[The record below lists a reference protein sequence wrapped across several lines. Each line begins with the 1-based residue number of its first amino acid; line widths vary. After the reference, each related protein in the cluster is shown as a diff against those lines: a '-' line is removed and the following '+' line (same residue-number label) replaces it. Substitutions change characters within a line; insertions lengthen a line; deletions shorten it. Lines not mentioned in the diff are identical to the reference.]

1 MNNIIKIFTTL
12 KKLVLGCRILLLTH
26 NDMDGA
32 GAAIVLKVIFG
43 DRVDVIH
50 CSNAVMSRT
59 IKEKTTDPETA
70 EKYDIVLIADI
81 SCTEEDAEYID
92 QHKVVDVVLLDH
104 HATALSLNKYSWAC
118 VQPDLLAGSY
128 RDSIVY
134 SLTLG
139 LPQRPAHSSGT
150 SLMFDYLE
158 YCGLAGMIPNLELAK
173 YLVLLITGYDTWDW
187 DNLFERDQRFRNM
200 QTLFTQYGIDRFE
213 AVFTKRLSDPEG
225 TLFND
230 TDKERL
236 LDAESKKKYFL
247 EEIVKHR
254 IKTGNIRIGERYY
267 SLAYCTVSENLPD
280 VFEYMR
286 ANYDV
291 DLHMVDYGTG
301 VSFRTDKPDV
311 NIAEIVKRVGGGG
324 HPGAGGVRIPIEK
337 RQALLEDV
345 LDASLYFD

>member
-1 MNNIIKIFTTL
+1 MNVIEIFEKL

-26 NDMDGA
+26 TDMDGA
-32 GAAIVLKVIFG
+32 GAAIVLKAIFG

-70 EKYDIVLIADI
+70 EKYDLVLIADI

-92 QHKVVDVVLLDH
+92 QQKVVDVVLLDH
-104 HATALSLNKYSWAC
+104 HATALALNKYSWAC

-134 SLTLG
+134 SLALG

-150 SLMFDYLE
+150 SLVFDYLE

-173 YLVLLITGYDTWDW
+173 YLVLLIAGYDTWDW

-200 QTLFTQYGIDRFE
+200 QTLFSQYGIDRFE

-230 TDKERL
+230 TDRDYL
-236 LDAESKKKYFL
+236 LTAESKKEHFL
-247 EEIVKHR
+247 KEIVKNR

-267 SLAYCTVSENLPD
+267 SLAYCTVSENMPD

-291 DLHMVDYGTG
+291 DICMIDYGTG
-301 VSFRTDKPDV
+301 VSMRTDKPDV

-324 HPGAGGVRIPIEK
+324 HPGAGGVRIPSEK

-345 LDASLYFD
+345 LDAAIYFN